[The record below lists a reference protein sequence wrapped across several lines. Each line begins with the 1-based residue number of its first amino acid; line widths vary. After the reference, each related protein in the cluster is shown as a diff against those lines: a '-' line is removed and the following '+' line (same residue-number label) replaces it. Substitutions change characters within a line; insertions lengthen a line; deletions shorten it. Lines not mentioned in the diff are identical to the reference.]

1 MFDLPS
7 FIDDCRTAAGEP
19 DAQERIR
26 GLMEDAFRDPDA
38 LRHALRAVD
47 PDGRNAM
54 LYRSQELTVLH
65 AVTPAGFVSPIHN
78 HCMWAAIGVL
88 DGAERNLFYRRT
100 ESRTGVPT
108 GPDRVAP
115 SDQVVLTPASGIFV
129 LPADGIHAIRV
140 EGDRAAEGLHVYGG
154 DLMNQPG
161 RSMWRPDT
169 VEEQSYDYKT
179 LMIWASRMRRGV
191 PL

>member
-1 MFDLPS
+1 MFDLS
-7 FIDDCRTAAGEP
+7 FFIDDCRTAAAEP

-47 PDGRNAM
+47 PDGRNAI

-78 HCMWAAIGVL
+78 HLMWAAIGVL

-100 ESRTGVPT
+100 GVPT

-115 SDQVVLTPASGIFV
+115 SDQAVLTPESGIFV
-129 LPADGIHAIRV
+129 LPADAIHAIRV
-140 EGDRAAEGLHVYGG
+140 EGDRPAEGLHVYGG
-154 DLMNQPG
+154 DLMDRPG

-169 VEEQSYDYKT
+169 LEEQSYDYKT